1 MECENVDSPIGRL
14 GARKVQPES
23 IIEMSSVNV
32 LIRLMNAGEGQ
43 ENWIDKY
50 VRYKNN
56 KDQMMREVD
65 AYHLTEKQK
74 KALEKYIGETYW
86 IGISQ
91 EQMMRV
97 LMDTDLAGFSLKEA
111 NSARKTVSKKR
122 MKEIPKFK
130 EKVFAS
136 TEPSSVHMGLCGC
149 ARPGVKGK
157 LARTYLFRL
166 SAGYLKF

>member
-1 MECENVDSPIGRL
+1 M
-14 GARKVQPES
+14 QPES
-23 IIEMSSVNV
+23 IIEMSSVNG

-91 EQMMRV
+91 EQMMKV
-97 LMDTDLAGFSLKEA
+97 LMDADLTGFTLKESNA
-111 NSARKTVSKKR
+111 ARKTVSKKR
-122 MKEIPKFK
+122 MKAVSYTHLDVYKRQVFK
-130 EKVFAS
+130 E
-136 TEPSSVHMGLCGC
+136 
-149 ARPGVKGK
+149 R
-157 LARTYLFRL
+157 
-166 SAGYLKF
+166 